1 MRHEPRRRAA
11 VSAAHR
17 CPVPGCLTGCSPGHV
32 VCRDHW
38 RGIPN
43 QDREPLRVAFRAR
56 QSDPITYLDA
66 VALAARLADHY
77 ARRAA

>member
-1 MRHEPRRRAA
+1 MRHEPRRLAARA
-11 VSAAHR
+11 AAHR
-17 CPVPGCLTGCSPGHV
+17 CPVVGCLTGCAPGHV

-43 QDREPLRVAFRAR
+43 QDREPLRAAFRAR
-56 QSDPITYLDA
+56 LNDPIAYLDA